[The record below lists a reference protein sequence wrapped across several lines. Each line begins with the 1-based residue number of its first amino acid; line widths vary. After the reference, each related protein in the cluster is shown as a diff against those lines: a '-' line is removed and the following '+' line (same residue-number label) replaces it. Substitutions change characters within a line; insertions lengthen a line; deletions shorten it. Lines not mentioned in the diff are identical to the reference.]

1 MQRVIPTL
9 LLVLATSLTALAQSP
24 HFVNTN
30 LTPYGPGDRS
40 FDITVKLVGG
50 ETTANTQVWVLYS
63 HSEEAVAGAK
73 LGSSVP
79 QGRAKLGA
87 VNSSA
92 EVKAQFIFPHRRHPR
107 PNVTDRNEK
116 SYSADTRIH
125 YKVIKK
131 SGANEYESTA
141 GSFVMPD
148 KLTIV
153 NFGDSYASG
162 EGAPYSDGPDWDDEE
177 YAALCHRNSNSGQA
191 RAVAA
196 IKRENPALAIAFLNV
211 ACSGAEIAE
220 GLLQSQKKKTW
231 FGEGEVHQTPVP
243 PQLNQTAEWL
253 DRYNRPELNI
263 AIVSGGGNDVGFG
276 TYVADFYVG
285 LGNFGGDREAQQNL
299 ETTIAAD
306 IPNLYN
312 ALKSGLDR
320 LFDYDAVL
328 VTEYPDPTRNKNG
341 AFCGAA
347 DLGLCWPHDIVLNPQ
362 DEYRAIYNSFLNK
375 INTTI
380 RSTVSSFP
388 NWTYVGGTMQASA
401 RNGLCN
407 CDEPYFN
414 GHIATSIWEQGD
426 VYGIVHP
433 NRRGHRMMYEP
444 VVKAALDRAIRTIR
458 GKYPKSAPARLA
470 LNRMN
475 TKIKSVSTSA
485 RLQILQS
492 AAQTVT
498 TSQKRVV
505 AKSATIDPAII
516 ARARAMAKDVKRI
529 DVGQDN
535 RRSNDDDE

>member
-1 MQRVIPTL
+1 MQRIIPTL
-9 LLVLATSLTALAQSP
+9 LLVLATGLTALAQSP

-63 HSEEAVAGAK
+63 NSESALAEAK
-73 LGSSVP
+73 LGSNVP

-92 EVKAQFIFPHRRHPR
+92 EVKAQFIFPHRRHPK
-107 PNVTDRNEK
+107 PNVADRNEK

-131 SGANEYESTA
+131 SGANEFESTV

-177 YAALCHRNSNSGQA
+177 YAHICHRNSNSGQA

-196 IKRENPALAIAFLNV
+196 IKRENPGLAIAFLNV

-253 DRYNRPELNI
+253 DRYNRPQLNI
-263 AIVSGGGNDVGFG
+263 AMISGGGNDVGFG

-285 LGNFGGDREAQQNL
+285 FGNFAGDREAQQNL

-328 VTEYPDPTRNKNG
+328 VTEYPDPLRNKNG
-341 AFCGAA
+341 QFCGIA
-347 DLGLCWPHDIVLNPQ
+347 DPGLCWAYDPVLNPQ
-362 DEYRAIYNSFLNK
+362 DEFRAMYNSFLVK
-375 INTTI
+375 INNTI
-380 RSTVSSFP
+380 RSTVGAFP
-388 NWTYVGGTMQASA
+388 NWTYVGGAMQASA
-401 RNGLCN
+401 RNGMCN
-407 CDEPYFN
+407 CDDSYFN
-414 GHIATSIWEQGD
+414 GHIATSVYEQGD
-426 VYGIVHP
+426 LFGIVHP
-433 NRRGHRMMYEP
+433 NRRGHRMIYEP
-444 VVKAALDRAIRTIR
+444 LVKAALDRSIRTIR
-458 GKYPKSAPARLA
+458 AKYPKPAPARLA
-470 LNRMN
+470 INKLS
-475 TKIKSVSTSA
+475 TKVKSVAAPA

-492 AAQTVT
+492 AAQTVK
-498 TSQKRVV
+498 TSQKRLAPKNV
-505 AKSATIDPAII
+505 TIDPAII
-516 ARARAMAKDVKRI
+516 AKARAMAKDVKRV

-535 RRSNDDDE
+535 KRSNDDDE